1 MESVEAIRDKIVAFE
16 AWKQR
21 ETFLERQSTE
31 GMQTRAR
38 KNLKLV
44 APDQRGWIGKKV
56 ATKIVQAW
64 NSIPIDIKLEENYKK
79 AKCLI
84 KRLF

>member
-31 GMQTRAR
+31 GIKTRAR
-38 KNLKLV
+38 KNLKLA
-44 APDQRGWIGKKV
+44 APDQRGWLGKKTRRI
-56 ATKIVQAW
+56 AG
-64 NSIPIDIKLEENYKK
+64 
-79 AKCLI
+79 
-84 KRLF
+84 

>member
-1 MESVEAIRDKIVAFE
+1 MESVEAIRDKIVAFK

-44 APDQRGWIGKKV
+44 APDQRGCM
-56 ATKIVQAW
+56 AW
-64 NSIPIDIKLEENYKK
+64 QKSRDQDRPSLELYPN
-79 AKCLI
+79 
-84 KRLF
+84 